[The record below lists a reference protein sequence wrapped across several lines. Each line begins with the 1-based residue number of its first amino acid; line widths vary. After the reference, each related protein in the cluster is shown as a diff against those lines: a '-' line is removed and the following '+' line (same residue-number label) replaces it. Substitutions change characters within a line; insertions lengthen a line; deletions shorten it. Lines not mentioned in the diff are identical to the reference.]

1 MPPSAVHTD
10 PITSH
15 TSKWWGF
22 LSYYI
27 YISFPLFH
35 HLCHMKSVQHKV
47 VFICHPILHLI
58 GVSLSPSL
66 CVPEWSQRPCQSGL
80 QLFFP
85 ERQQHWSS
93 AAPSK
98 AKSFWQ
104 HGVTTEK
111 PTETTAQVGQP
122 FKEPPPPPPLPLSC
136 PHTLLVH
143 SHSIR
148 RAQSDFSEQTQST
161 VFHSDGCNRAQCTVI
176 LACFYLNKE
185 RGELVACGWVA
196 CPTCVQCWHPKHIL
210 DVLLLTS
217 WKWKASEKWCTH
229 QWGVLE

>member
-22 LSYYI
+22 LPYYI

-80 QLFFP
+80 QLFFSWAP
-85 ERQQHWSS
+85 AALELSS
-93 AAPSK
+93 AKQSEKLLTTWSDNRK
-98 AKSFWQ
+98 AHRNYSTSRPAFQGASSSPTSSPVLSSYSSGSLSQ
-104 HGVTTEK
+104 HPQGSEWLFRAN
-111 PTETTAQVGQP
+111 PEHC
-122 FKEPPPPPPLPLSC
+122 LPL
-136 PHTLLVH
+136 
-143 SHSIR
+143 
-148 RAQSDFSEQTQST
+148 
-161 VFHSDGCNRAQCTVI
+161 
-176 LACFYLNKE
+176 
-185 RGELVACGWVA
+185 W
-196 CPTCVQCWHPKHIL
+196 WM
-210 DVLLLTS
+210 
-217 WKWKASEKWCTH
+217 
-229 QWGVLE
+229 

>member
-80 QLFFP
+80 QLFFSWAP
-85 ERQQHWSS
+85 AALELSS
-93 AAPSK
+93 AKQSEKLLTMWSDNRK
-98 AKSFWQ
+98 AHRNYSTSRPAFQGASSPTSSPVLSSYSSGSLSQ
-104 HGVTTEK
+104 HPQGSEWLFRAN
-111 PTETTAQVGQP
+111 PEHC
-122 FKEPPPPPPLPLSC
+122 LPL
-136 PHTLLVH
+136 
-143 SHSIR
+143 
-148 RAQSDFSEQTQST
+148 
-161 VFHSDGCNRAQCTVI
+161 
-176 LACFYLNKE
+176 
-185 RGELVACGWVA
+185 W
-196 CPTCVQCWHPKHIL
+196 WM
-210 DVLLLTS
+210 
-217 WKWKASEKWCTH
+217 
-229 QWGVLE
+229 

>member
-80 QLFFP
+80 QLFFSWAP
-85 ERQQHWSS
+85 AALELSS
-93 AAPSK
+93 AKQS
-98 AKSFWQ
+98 
-104 HGVTTEK
+104 EK
-111 PTETTAQVGQP
+111 
-122 FKEPPPPPPLPLSC
+122 
-136 PHTLLVH
+136 
-143 SHSIR
+143 
-148 RAQSDFSEQTQST
+148 
-161 VFHSDGCNRAQCTVI
+161 
-176 LACFYLNKE
+176 
-185 RGELVACGWVA
+185 
-196 CPTCVQCWHPKHIL
+196 
-210 DVLLLTS
+210 LLTTWS
-217 WKWKASEKWCTH
+217 DNRKAHRNYSTSRPAF
-229 QWGVLE
+229 QGASSSPTSSPVLSSYSSVTFQSKPRALSSTLMDVTELSVRWYLPASI

>member
-80 QLFFP
+80 QLFFSWAP
-85 ERQQHWSS
+85 AALELSS
-93 AAPSK
+93 AKQS
-98 AKSFWQ
+98 
-104 HGVTTEK
+104 EK
-111 PTETTAQVGQP
+111 
-122 FKEPPPPPPLPLSC
+122 
-136 PHTLLVH
+136 
-143 SHSIR
+143 
-148 RAQSDFSEQTQST
+148 
-161 VFHSDGCNRAQCTVI
+161 
-176 LACFYLNKE
+176 
-185 RGELVACGWVA
+185 
-196 CPTCVQCWHPKHIL
+196 
-210 DVLLLTS
+210 LLTTWS
-217 WKWKASEKWCTH
+217 DNRKAHRNYSTSRPAFQGASSPPHLFPCP
-229 QWGVLE
+229 VLILFWFTLTASAGLRVTFQSKPRALSSTLMDVTELSVRWYLPASM